1 MAELGSPHS
10 VEDVHG
16 AGRGMF
22 VTTAGT
28 KGHVTTAGPAVDY
41 LAEIHGP
48 RGQFAVTLL
57 VTCLVTADDSLRGD
71 AGSVQDV
78 FSGGCVVDGNHTE
91 VRYEGKKHISTPL
104 VCVLLFAFIPLLPE
118 KCSGRDIR

>member
-1 MAELGSPHS
+1 MAELGSPRS

-22 VTTAGT
+22 AATAGT
-28 KGHVTTAGPAVDY
+28 KGQITTAGPAVGY

-57 VTCLVTADDSLRGD
+57 VTCLIAADDSLRGD
-71 AGSVQDV
+71 AGSVRDV

-91 VRYEGKKHISTPL
+91 VRYEGEKTHLYAPGLCSS
-104 VCVLLFAFIPLLPE
+104 VCLHPSVP
-118 KCSGRDIR
+118 